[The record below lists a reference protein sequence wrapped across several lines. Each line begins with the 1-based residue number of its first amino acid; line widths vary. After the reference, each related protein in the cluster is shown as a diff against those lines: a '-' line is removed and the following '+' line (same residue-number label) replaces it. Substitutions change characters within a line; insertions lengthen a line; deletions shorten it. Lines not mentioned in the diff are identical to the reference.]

1 MRTLPV
7 LSFASA
13 LAALAVLPAG
23 AQQAPAEDGTS
34 ANGPITILKNM
45 QIEPD
50 GVRVTI
56 DGRGVDH
63 LQSAAYADI
72 TTSVHP
78 GRNVLT
84 VTWNAPVQR
93 FDFKVAY
100 APTRNNFRSV
110 LIVQDDASRNPALRQ
125 SGSRTFT
132 FTIPG

>member
-1 MRTLPV
+1 MRTLQV
-7 LSFASA
+7 LSFATT
-13 LAALAVLPAG
+13 LAALAGLPAG
-23 AQQAPAEDGTS
+23 AQQTPAEDGTS

-45 QIEPD
+45 QMEPD

-63 LQSAAYADI
+63 LQTVAYDDI
-72 TTSVHP
+72 TTSVHA
-78 GRNVLT
+78 GRNTLT
-84 VTWNAPVQR
+84 VTWNTPVQR
-93 FDFKVAY
+93 FNFKVAY

-110 LIVQDDASRNPALRQ
+110 LIVQNDASRDPALRQ

>member
-1 MRTLPV
+1 V
-7 LSFASA
+7 LSFATT

-45 QIEPD
+45 QTEPD
-50 GVRVTI
+50 GVRVAV
-56 DGRGVDH
+56 GGHEVDH
-63 LQSAAYADI
+63 LQTVAYADI

-78 GRNVLT
+78 GPNTLT
-84 VTWNAPVQR
+84 VSWNAPVQR
-93 FDFKVAY
+93 FNFKIAY
-100 APTRNNFRSV
+100 APTRNNFRNV
-110 LIVQDDASRNPALRQ
+110 LIVQDDASRDFALRQ